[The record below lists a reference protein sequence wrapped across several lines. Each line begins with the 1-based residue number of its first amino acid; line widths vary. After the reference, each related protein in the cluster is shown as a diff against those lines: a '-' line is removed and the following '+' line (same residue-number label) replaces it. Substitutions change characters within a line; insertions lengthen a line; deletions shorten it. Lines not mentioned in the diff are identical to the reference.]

1 MSMVRGP
8 FFLTL
13 QNQSIGMHSLTHLHC
28 LLKSMLLSTCI
39 LISLFEKNILK
50 ACYYAQNLKGS
61 SAHKAFLF
69 YLNCLPIGYMSLECG
84 RVHSVEMSEV
94 SGDCS
99 SLTKRD
105 KDQDNL
111 QSMILGTNSKVEVT
125 ANELKYLQA
134 LSGETEPRRC
144 GHKRKVR
151 KQLKFVTTFKAY
163 HELV

>member
-1 MSMVRGP
+1 M
-8 FFLTL
+8 
-13 QNQSIGMHSLTHLHC
+13 
-28 LLKSMLLSTCI
+28 
-39 LISLFEKNILK
+39 
-50 ACYYAQNLKGS
+50 
-61 SAHKAFLF
+61 
-69 YLNCLPIGYMSLECG
+69 
-84 RVHSVEMSEV
+84 EMSEV

-99 SLTKRD
+99 SLTKHDR
-105 KDQDNL
+105 DQDNL

>member
-1 MSMVRGP
+1 
-8 FFLTL
+8 
-13 QNQSIGMHSLTHLHC
+13 
-28 LLKSMLLSTCI
+28 
-39 LISLFEKNILK
+39 
-50 ACYYAQNLKGS
+50 
-61 SAHKAFLF
+61 
-69 YLNCLPIGYMSLECG
+69 MSLECG

-99 SLTKRD
+99 FLTKHD

-111 QSMILGTNSKVEVT
+111 QATILGTKSKAEVT

-151 KQLKFVTTFKAY
+151 KQLKFVTTFKA
-163 HELV
+163 HHKLV